1 MNLADL
7 IVSTISDAKPMMIL
21 ALCTIVLFVIVAS
34 LIEAWLAKARKAK
47 SEADTLPSGPEASQ
61 RSVEKSE
68 AVEQAVDNAGGFDL
82 DERRP
87 ARRNRSRTGAHGSS
101 RP

>member
-1 MNLADL
+1 MTFLYLSSGNL
-7 IVSTISDAKPMMIL
+7 
-21 ALCTIVLFVIVAS
+21 
-34 LIEAWLAKARKAK
+34 
-47 SEADTLPSGPEASQ
+47 
-61 RSVEKSE
+61 KSE